1 MGDVPTNAPSSVES
15 TQRPSEPP
23 ADEMDDVLLMDDLKT
38 RLQPTSTATEL
49 RIPIGGDGRGIGP
62 GMLVIP
68 GWIRERAVEV
78 LFDDDAVGE
87 ADSLPSAI
95 LQTLLKVSY
104 RRCVRTLAHKNAAT
118 GRSASSA
125 DLYPAGSRRDGIST
139 GLHTAPEKLTPPNT
153 SDRGCWHK

>member
-1 MGDVPTNAPSSVES
+1 
-15 TQRPSEPP
+15 
-23 ADEMDDVLLMDDLKT
+23 MDDVLLMDDLKT

-49 RIPIGGDGRGIGP
+49 RIPILGDGRGIGP

-87 ADSLPSAI
+87 ADGLPTAI

-104 RRCVRTLAHKNAAT
+104 RRCVRTWAHKNAAT
-118 GRSASSA
+118 G
-125 DLYPAGSRRDGIST
+125 
-139 GLHTAPEKLTPPNT
+139 
-153 SDRGCWHK
+153 